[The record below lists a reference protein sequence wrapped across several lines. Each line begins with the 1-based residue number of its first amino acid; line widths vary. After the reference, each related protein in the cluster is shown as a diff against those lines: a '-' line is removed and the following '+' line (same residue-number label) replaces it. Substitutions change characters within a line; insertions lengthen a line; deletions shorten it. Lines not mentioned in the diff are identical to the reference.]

1 MQNVGLDESQV
12 GSNTTEGNI
21 NSLRYVE
28 NTTLMTESE
37 EGLKSL
43 LMKEKEESE
52 KISLNLNIQKI
63 KIIASSI
70 IISWQKDDEKLE
82 TMGDFIFLD
91 SKITVDG
98 DFNHEI
104 KKKKKVHM
112 HFGRKSMAKLDS
124 IFKKQRHHYDN
135 KGP

>member
-104 KKKKKVHM
+104 KKKKKSTYALWKEIYGKARQH
-112 HFGRKSMAKLDS
+112 
-124 IFKKQRHHYDN
+124 I
-135 KGP
+135 